1 MKSLYHP
8 LKIGNA
14 TVPGNIFLAPLAGY
28 TDRAFRS
35 VCVEMG
41 ADLTYTEMVSCEA
54 LVRGSEKTESLLVK
68 AEAEEYYAVQLFS
81 GNARTAG
88 EAVKQ
93 VNKHKPLIIDLNCGC
108 PVPKII
114 KSGAGSALMRDPD
127 NMAEIVRAMKDNTD
141 IPVTVK
147 IRTGWDANSL
157 NYLEVAEKAFKA
169 GADLVCMHARTRSQ
183 AYGGTADWTHLKKLK
198 ESLGDFPVLGSGDMF
213 TPEAVKTVMEET
225 GIDGVMLARGAI
237 GNPFLFREIRH
248 FLQTGETL
256 SPPPPAEK
264 MDIAFR
270 QLKLAVHYKDEKVA
284 VNEMKK
290 QMCAYTKG
298 LPGSSEIRNKMVHS
312 ESFKNYE
319 EIFREYMEMLQDRRD
334 HREY

>member
-1 MKSLYHP
+1 MKSLYRP

-14 TVPGNIFLAPLAGY
+14 VVKGNIFLAPLAGY

-35 VCVEMG
+35 VCTLMG
-41 ADLTYTEMVSCEA
+41 ADLAYTEMVSCEA
-54 LVRGSEKTESLLVK
+54 LIRNSEKTEGLLAK
-68 AEAEEYYAVQLFS
+68 ADAEEYYAVQVFS
-81 GNARTAG
+81 GNAQTAG
-88 EAVKQ
+88 EAVKK

-114 KSGAGSALMRDPD
+114 KSGAGSALMQNPEKV
-127 NMAEIVRAMKDNTD
+127 AEIIRAMKDNTD

-157 NYLEVAEKAFKA
+157 NYLEVAEKAVEA
-169 GADLVCMHARTRSQ
+169 GAALVCMHCRTRSQ
-183 AYGGTADWTHLKKLK
+183 AYGGTADWSHLKKLK
-198 ESLGDFPVLGSGDMF
+198 EALGDLPVLGSGDMF
-213 TPEAVKTVMEET
+213 SAKAVKQVMEES

-248 FLQTGETL
+248 YLQTGGL
-256 SPPPPAEK
+256 LPPPSPAEK
-264 MDIAFR
+264 MDIAFQ
-270 QLKLAVHYKDEKVA
+270 QLKLSVKYKDEKTA

-312 ESFKNYE
+312 DSFQTYE
-319 EIFREYMEMLQDRRD
+319 AIFEEYMKMLQTRRD
-334 HREY
+334 YIEF